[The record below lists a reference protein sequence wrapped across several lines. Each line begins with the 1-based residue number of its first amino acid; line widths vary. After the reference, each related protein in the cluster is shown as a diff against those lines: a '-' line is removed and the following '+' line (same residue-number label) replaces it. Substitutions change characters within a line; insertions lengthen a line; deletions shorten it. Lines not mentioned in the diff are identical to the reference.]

1 MSSVNFIIRKLFYFF
16 IKFKNKKI
24 LLLNNELRNKYSGDC
39 HIIATGVSI
48 NDYDLNLLTDGFKI
62 GIGFVQ
68 YNNKIP
74 NDYFDAYIDV
84 DPLRTFKRL
93 LKEKYI
99 WFYSSLDKKIT
110 KKKAIFF
117 FRTSVR
123 DLIRSHKLFQERN
136 VHYVDVSLSGF
147 DEHHTDITK
156 RFPLA
161 QGGVSA
167 AITIAMFMGF
177 KRIYLHGT
185 GYTYKPMQV
194 FHYYEEYL
202 NIQNQEK
209 ILPANFFEG
218 ALKISECNTEQ
229 EREKVIGSIEKD
241 KKILFEKFIIRD
253 GRLIARFFQESKD
266 DYKSHEFLKEYAHKN
281 NVEII
286 NVVPNGLRS
295 GVYNSITPDKL
306 IRIKKKNSG
315 VS

>member
-1 MSSVNFIIRKLFYFF
+1 MSNVNFIIRKLFYFF

-39 HIIATGVSI
+39 HIIATGISI
-48 NDYDLNLLTDGFKI
+48 NDYDLNLLPEGFKI
-62 GIGFVQ
+62 GLGFIQ
-68 YNNKIP
+68 YNNKLP

-84 DPLRTFKRL
+84 DPLSTFKRL

-110 KKKAIFF
+110 KKKSIFF

-136 VHYVDVSLSGF
+136 VHYVDVSLSGY

-156 RFPLA
+156 RFPLV
-161 QGGVSA
+161 QGGISA

-177 KRIYLHGT
+177 KRIYLHGA

-209 ILPANFFEG
+209 VLPANFFEG
-218 ALKISECNTEQ
+218 VLKIAGCNIK
-229 EREKVIGSIEKD
+229 RDRKIKKDRKVHFKNFVIKD
-241 KKILFEKFIIRD
+241 GKP
-253 GRLIARFFQESKD
+253 IARFIQNNKD
-266 DYKSHEFLKEYAHKN
+266 NYKSYEFLKEYAREN
-281 NVEII
+281 GVEII
-286 NVVPNGLRS
+286 NVVPDGVRP
-295 GVYNSITPDKL
+295 GVYDSITPAEL
-306 IRIKKKNSG
+306 IRVKGAHSN